1 VKRFHDI
8 RRAPCLSAVI
18 CACVALV
25 LCGHAPAAQWAVSV
39 DQREGLPLISKGG
52 ANGLTSAFAFWG
64 ADWSWARHA
73 VDFRVVA
80 PFEYALAGT
89 NAALDLE
96 MQGRVARPADR
107 QLVWT
112 LDFRGRTTQ
121 SGVIGGG
128 ITFRFDLEAFG
139 PELGEPDLLPER
151 RGWVWGKAGGERFEM
166 RFDPPLE
173 ALYFER
179 GRKSEIRAL
188 FYKDR
193 VAQGARRQVATL
205 TASGPAAIAP
215 SAPERFGLDDP
226 QAWPADILDWSRSPV
241 DLAFLNAAERPAG
254 RRGFVRVDQGRL
266 VFADG
271 TPARFWGTNL
281 SALALFA
288 TKPENVRQQARRL
301 SALGFNL
308 VRIHHHDSIWVD
320 PNIFGS
326 RAGSTAGV
334 PDPAMLE
341 KLDWW
346 LKCLMDEGIYVWLD
360 LHVGRQ
366 LRAGDGIEAFEEI
379 AKGAASAEL
388 KGYNYVNAS
397 IQRAMR
403 RFNEA
408 YVNRINAFTGRRY
421 ADEPGIAAM
430 LLTNE
435 NDLTQHFGNLLLPDK
450 KVPQHTAWYM
460 AQAQAFADRHRLPR
474 DRVWRAWEHG
484 PSKLF
489 LNDLEHRFASDQI
502 EHLRALG
509 VKAPIATTSTWG
521 GNALSALPALSAGS
535 VIDAHAYGGLG
546 ELTRNP
552 IHGPNLAHWL
562 AAAQVAGMPLAV
574 SEWNVEPFPAADR
587 HAIPLYMAATGRFQG
602 WDALLQ
608 YAYAQIPLN
617 GAGSASSWHTF
628 NDPAAMAM
636 LPAAALLYRQGHV
649 REAKNT
655 YVFAPDKEQL
665 FGAPISPA
673 NSVALRTAAERSRLV
688 IALPST
694 PELPWLSA
702 GAPQGTA
709 VRLTDASR
717 PLIPLDATQAVS
729 DTGELRRDWGE
740 GLYVVTT
747 PRTQAVTGWIGGK
760 PIRLPDVEVAIRTR
774 NASVAVQS
782 LDAQPIAL
790 ADRLLISVGARA
802 VPARGDRLP
811 FLAEPVLGELRV
823 RARKGLS
830 LYRAAGPGEVLQRVA
845 SAYRDGRYTIPL
857 EAGLRTYWLV
867 LQ

>member
-1 VKRFHDI
+1 MPHLL
-8 RRAPCLSAVI
+8 AGLCT
-18 CACVALV
+18 CVALV
-25 LCGHAPAAQWAVSV
+25 LAAHAPAAPWAVSV
-39 DQREGLPLISKGG
+39 DPREGLPSIAKGG
-52 ANGLTSAFAFWG
+52 ANGLTSTFAFWG

-73 VDFRVVA
+73 VEFRVVA

-89 NAALDLE
+89 NAALDLA
-96 MQGRVARPADR
+96 MQGRVNRAAER

-112 LDFRGRTTQ
+112 LDFQARTAK

-128 ITFRFDLEAFG
+128 ITFRFDLDTFG
-139 PELGEPDLLPER
+139 RELGEPDLLANN
-151 RGWVWGKAGGERFEM
+151 RGWAWGKAGGDRFEM

-193 VAQGARRQVATL
+193 IPQGARRQVATL
-205 TASGPAAIAP
+205 TVSGPGAIAP
-215 SAPERFGLDDP
+215 SVPERFGLDDP
-226 QAWPADILDWSRSPV
+226 QRWDAGVLDWSRAPV
-241 DLAFLNAAERPAG
+241 DLAFLNAGERPAG
-254 RRGFVRVDQGRL
+254 RRGFVGVDRGRL

-288 TKPENVRQQARRL
+288 TRPENVRQQARRL

-308 VRIHHHDSIWVD
+308 VRIHHHDSLWVD
-320 PNIFGS
+320 PNLFGS
-326 RAGSTAGV
+326 RAASSAGV

-346 LKCLMDEGIYVWLD
+346 LKCLMEEGIYVWLD

-366 LRAGDGIEAFEEI
+366 LKAGDAIDAFEEI
-379 AKGAASAEL
+379 ARGAGHAEL

-408 YVNRINAFTGRRY
+408 YVNHVNGFTGRRY
-421 ADEPGIAAM
+421 RDEPGIAAM

-435 NDLTQHFGNLLLPDK
+435 NDVTQHFGNALLPDK
-450 KVPQHTAWYM
+450 KVPQHNAWYM
-460 AQAQAFADRHRLPR
+460 AQAQAFADRHGLSR

-484 PSKLF
+484 ASKLF
-489 LNDLEHRFASDQI
+489 LNDLEQQFAKDQI
-502 EHLRALG
+502 AHLRAQG
-509 VKAPIATTSTWG
+509 VKVPIATTSTWG
-521 GNALSALPALSAGS
+521 GNPLSALPALSVGNL
-535 VIDAHAYGGLG
+535 IDVHAYGALG

-552 IHGPNLAHWL
+552 IYGPNLAHWL
-562 AAAQVAGMPLAV
+562 AAAQVAGKPLTV
-574 SEWNVEPFPAADR
+574 SEWNVESFPAADR
-587 HAIPLYMAATGRFQG
+587 HGVALYLAASGRFQG

-617 GAGSASSWHTF
+617 GAGTASSWHTY

-649 REAKNT
+649 REAKHT
-655 YVFAPDKEQL
+655 YVFAPGREQL
-665 FGAPISPA
+665 FGTPISAA

-688 IALPST
+688 IAMPAT
-694 PELPWLSA
+694 PELPWLAA
-702 GAPQGTA
+702 GAPQGAT
-709 VRLTDASR
+709 VLTDAHR
-717 PLIPLDATQAVS
+717 AVIPLDATEAVS
-729 DTGELRRDWGE
+729 DTGELTRNWGE
-740 GLYVVTT
+740 GLYVVAT
-747 PRTQAVTGWIGGK
+747 PRTQAVTGWVGGK
-760 PIRLPDVEVAIRTR
+760 AIRLPDVEAAIRTR
-774 NASVAVQS
+774 NASIAVQS

-790 ADRLLISVGARA
+790 AGRLLISLGARA
-802 VPARGDRLP
+802 VPARADGLP

-823 RARKGLS
+823 RARPGLA
-830 LYRAAGPGEVLQRVA
+830 LYRAAGPGEALQRLPA
-845 SAYRDGRYTIPL
+845 TYRDGRYTIAL
-857 EAGLRTYWLV
+857 EAGLGTYWLV